1 MCFILIYPIYSKAN
15 SFTLKIV
22 KRANKN
28 SFSGQYIVYIY
39 FLFYIIFLQL
49 TLHPQ
54 TYSSRFVGQIDKI
67 SVKDIILPE
76 FCLRMSYSYSDIQD
90 ILISIKT
97 DGLLQPIIVR
107 PKDNGLFEIVAGC
120 RRYLSC
126 KSLGWKKV
134 TCHIMHLNDRQA
146 FEIALIENIKRNSIS
161 PLEEAV
167 AFRNYVYDNG
177 WGSIRELANKM
188 GTSPSH
194 ISKRIALLDLPN
206 DIHEKIEKMI
216 LPPSSAEELLQ
227 IKNSEKQSELA
238 NLISKRHLS
247 IKQIRKKIKEDPY
260 YCENSE
266 MIDVRSELQSFNKTV
281 VALRI
286 ALNRISDMMNDDD
299 DNSDKEDK
307 ENFLIN
313 EMLSF
318 NARVLRDQIDYVLR
332 TKKKYAKNIFKCHRL
347 MTKN

>member
-1 MCFILIYPIYSKAN
+1 
-15 SFTLKIV
+15 
-22 KRANKN
+22 
-28 SFSGQYIVYIY
+28 
-39 FLFYIIFLQL
+39 
-49 TLHPQ
+49 
-54 TYSSRFVGQIDKI
+54 VGQIDNI
-67 SVKDIILPE
+67 SIKDIAFPE
-76 FCLRMSYSYSDIQD
+76 SCLRMSYSSSDIQD
-90 ILISIKT
+90 LLISIKT
-97 DGLLQPIIVR
+97 DGLLQPIVVR

-126 KSLGWKKV
+126 KSLGWKKI

-146 FEIALIENIKRNSIS
+146 YEIALIENVKRNSIS
-161 PLEEAV
+161 PLEEAA
-167 AFRNYVYDNG
+167 AFKNYVYDNG

-188 GTSPSH
+188 GKSPSY
-194 ISKRIALLDLPN
+194 ISKKIALLDLPH
-206 DIHEKIEKMI
+206 DIHDKIEKMM

-227 IKNSEKQSELA
+227 IKNHEKQSELA

-286 ALNRISDMMNDDD
+286 ALNRISDMLDDSDD
-299 DNSDKEDK
+299 DNEDK
-307 ENFLIN
+307 ENFLIS

-332 TKKKYAKNIFKCHRL
+332 TKKKYAKNIFKYHRL